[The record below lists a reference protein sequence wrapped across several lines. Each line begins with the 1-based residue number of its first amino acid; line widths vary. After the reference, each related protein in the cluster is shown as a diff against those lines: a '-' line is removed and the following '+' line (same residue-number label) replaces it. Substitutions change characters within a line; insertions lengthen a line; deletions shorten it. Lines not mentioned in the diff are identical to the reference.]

1 MSRNLHKAS
10 NTSYWSNS
18 WATTTQLSKGRENRA
33 ADALSRVRHCLS
45 SLAASSVVPLW
56 ITEVVKSYSMDRK
69 YKAIITELALD
80 PQAHP
85 NYTFQ
90 HGILRFKNE
99 IVIGNNTSLRQ
110 DLI

>member
-1 MSRNLHKAS
+1 
-10 NTSYWSNS
+10 
-18 WATTTQLSKGRENRA
+18 
-33 ADALSRVRHCLS
+33 
-45 SLAASSVVPLW
+45 
-56 ITEVVKSYSMDRK
+56 MDRK